1 MTVSE
6 LLRLCREKF
15 NRIEVRYAHPTL
27 YIIVIDNSLDGKSE
41 EDRRSKLLANIE
53 LEEVELTKLENSS
66 GVSVELVS
74 EAEFE
79 FELSFLSG
87 REKDTHWLP
96 LMDEKVRNSLPV
108 LGPEQVNAIHFYG
121 FKGGQA
127 RSTVLALLA
136 KLLASE
142 GYKILVVDVDIE
154 APSLDLLFDSV
165 AFDVGTTLMG
175 LCGWSDTVE
184 PVTAFAPLGKEGKI
198 DVIACRP
205 RSENYDMD
213 FAAFAVRASL
223 DISIIREGIAKLK
236 QHVLNM
242 STEQRYDLV
251 LFDHRTGIAPSV
263 LPALREWRGPTVVFV
278 RPDGLSMQAEN
289 TFASLFSQNPE
300 NPGAFVSF
308 SLDFDEGK
316 TAKQNLALA
325 PVQQLLQTLSEAIA
339 RGAEADASEVE
350 LLPPESLENYWVS
363 WYADRALLTSVSP
376 QVEMLLKVN
385 IDSLRQLRDVLG
397 ITKAVDL
404 SAMTIPREYK
414 PRSPSGAVDQGWFIE
429 TPEINRLF
437 LPHSTISYVTGR
449 KGTGKT
455 RIYKEMV
462 KRGLGEPMFSAA
474 DFQGGGILSNSPL
487 QHKLLDACEG
497 DFRKFWWALL
507 GICLESPSEHT
518 EAQDGW
524 EQLVTDWCNLP
535 QAQRDERSTSYY
547 ASKAYAGRSKR
558 TFLIDGIET
567 AVPSSRLREFV
578 EELLLF
584 MLTIQSD
591 SKLSAVVFVR
601 LFLRADLLQA
611 SAQNIEQQ
619 TSLRRLELR
628 WDSDG
633 IFNFVLAR
641 IEQSAW
647 FNKHFPPVC
656 HLIGEKLD
664 DIRAGR
670 LGPSEYEPLLLSI
683 FPKKLRRN
691 NIQTITF
698 FDSYFSDAGGDS
710 KEGASFY
717 PRLFE
722 EFVHNIALISQARE
736 DKKQDFLENGRL
748 MHGVVL
754 EAHAEAT
761 QTFIDGVTQELHGSL
776 ELDEDA
782 RRNAEL
788 VKQMIDSF
796 EGLTTPFKFE
806 ETAQIVS
813 GSIGGIDQ
821 NKVRAALQRMRDV
834 GIFEAHPNRP
844 GQWRAGRLYKSALR
858 MKYQR

>member
-6 LLRLCREKF
+6 IIRLCREKF
-15 NRIEVRYAHPTL
+15 DRVEVKYAHPTL
-27 YIIVIDNSLDGKSE
+27 YVIVIDKSFCDNAE
-41 EDRRSKLLANIE
+41 EVRRNGFLVRMEIEEIE
-53 LEEVELTKLENSS
+53 LIKLENSS

-79 FELSFLSG
+79 SELSFLDG
-87 REKDTHWLP
+87 RDKDTHWLP
-96 LMDEKVRNSLPV
+96 LMDEQVRNNLP
-108 LGPEQVNAIHFYG
+108 LPAAEAVNAVHFYG

-136 KLLASE
+136 KLLASD
-142 GYKILVVDVDIE
+142 GYKVLVVDVDIE

-165 AFDVGTTLMG
+165 AFDVETTLMG
-175 LCGWSDTVE
+175 LCGWSDAIT
-184 PVTAFAPLGKEGKI
+184 PMTAFAQPGKEGKI
-198 DVIACRP
+198 DIIACRP
-205 RSENYDMD
+205 RSEIFDMD

-223 DISIIREGIAKLK
+223 DISIVREGISRLK
-236 QHVLNM
+236 RHVLKM
-242 STEQRYDLV
+242 PVEQRYDLV

-263 LPALREWRGPTVVFV
+263 LPVLREWRGPTVVFV

-289 TFASLFSQNPE
+289 TFASLFSQNPD

-316 TAKQNLALA
+316 TAKRNLALES
-325 PVQQLLQTLSEAIA
+325 VQKLLQTLSTAIA
-339 RGAEADASEVE
+339 RGAEPETSEPE
-350 LLPPESLENYWVS
+350 TLPPESLENYWVS

-376 QVEMLLKVN
+376 QVEMLYKVN
-385 IDSLRQLRDVLG
+385 LDSLRQLRDVLG
-397 ITKAVDL
+397 IAKAEELPTAV
-404 SAMTIPREYK
+404 SSREYS

-437 LPHSTISYVTGR
+437 LPNSTISYVTGR

-455 RIYKEMV
+455 RIHKEMV
-462 KRGLGEPMFSAA
+462 ERGLGEPMFSAA
-474 DFQGGGILSNSPL
+474 DFKGGGVLSNSPL
-487 QHKLLDACEG
+487 QHKLLDACG
-497 DFRKFWWALL
+497 QDFRKFWWALL
-507 GICLESPSEHT
+507 GICLESQPQS
-518 EAQDGW
+518 ASDDW
-524 EQLVTDWCNLP
+524 EQLVNDWCSLT
-535 QAQRDERSTSYY
+535 QDQRDERATSYY
-547 ASKAYAGRSKR
+547 ASRAYAGRSKR
-558 TFLIDGIET
+558 IFLIDGIET

-611 SAQNIEQQ
+611 STQNIEQQ
-619 TSLRRLELR
+619 TSLRKLELR

-641 IEQSAW
+641 IEQSEW
-647 FNKHFPPVC
+647 FNKHFPGVC
-656 HLIGEKLD
+656 HQIGERLD
-664 DIRAGR
+664 EIRAGR
-670 LGPSEYEPLLLSI
+670 LVSSEYEPLLLSI

-691 NIQTITF
+691 NLQTITF
-698 FDSYFSDAGGDS
+698 LDTYFSDAGGDN

-722 EFVHNIALISQARE
+722 EFVHNIAQISQARE
-736 DKKQDFLENGRL
+736 NRNQAFLEGGRL

-761 QTFIDGVTQELHGSL
+761 QAFIDGVTQELHGSL
-776 ELDEDA
+776 DLDEDA
-782 RRNAEL
+782 RKNAGL
-788 VKQMIDSF
+788 VKQMVDSF

-806 ETAQIVS
+806 EIAQQVS
-813 GSIGGIDQ
+813 TSMGGIDQ

-834 GIFEAHPNRP
+834 GIFEGHPSRP
-844 GQWRAGRLYKSALR
+844 GEWRAGRLYKSALR